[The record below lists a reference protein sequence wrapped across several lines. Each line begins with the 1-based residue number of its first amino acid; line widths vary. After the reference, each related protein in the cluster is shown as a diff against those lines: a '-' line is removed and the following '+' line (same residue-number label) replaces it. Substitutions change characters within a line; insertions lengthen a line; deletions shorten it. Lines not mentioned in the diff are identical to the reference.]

1 MSGLPGPQVGAVI
14 LAAGRS
20 TRMGRPKIA
29 LPWGDTTVIGQVVRV
44 LTSAGIGEILVVT
57 GAARN
62 EVRGAFQSLPVKE
75 LYNPDYPQ
83 GEMLSSLQV
92 GLSTLGDHLDATL
105 VVLGDQ
111 PQIQARVVTALVQE
125 YASTDSS
132 LVVPSFQMRRGHP
145 WLLDRSLWPAVLAL
159 KRRETL
165 RDFLNANQASIRY
178 VSVDTSTILQDM
190 DTPGDYQKY
199 RPESP

>member
-1 MSGLPGPQVGAVI
+1 MSGVPGPRVAAVI

-20 TRMGRPKIA
+20 TRMGRPKMA

-92 GLSTLGDHLDATL
+92 GLSALEDHLDAAL

-125 YASTDSS
+125 YASPDSP

-159 KRRETL
+159 KGRETL